1 MGMRMGQ
8 RPRITTEFFSD
19 PCMITLG
26 DDVTIGGS
34 AHIFCHYGGAGH
46 LVIAPVVIGNR
57 ATIGQ
62 KATIM
67 GDVIIEDGA
76 TILAHSVLLPGTR
89 VGAGELWGGV
99 PAKPIPRAEWEHY
112 KTLIEQR

>member
-1 MGMRMGQ
+1 MDDNVS
-8 RPRITTEFFSD
+8 TTEFISD

-34 AHIFCHYGGAGH
+34 AHVFCHYGGGGH
-46 LVIAPVVIGNR
+46 LVIAPVVIGSG

-67 GDVIIEDGA
+67 GDVTIGEGA

-89 VGAGELWGGV
+89 VGDGELWGGV
-99 PAKPIPRAEWEHY
+99 PARPIPRDEWERY
-112 KTLIEQR
+112 KTLIART